1 MMKIE
6 HVAIWAQDIE
16 TLKSF
21 YEKYF
26 DAKAS
31 SKYTN
36 EKKGFQ
42 SYFLT
47 FTSGARLELMQ
58 RPDVMNQ
65 KGKRYQEYTGYVHLA
80 ISLGSEKAVDEL
92 TQQLVDDG
100 YKRVS
105 GPRRTGD
112 GYYESVVL
120 DPEGNLIEI
129 TI

>member
-1 MMKIE
+1 MKIE

-16 TLKSF
+16 TLRSF

-26 DAKAS
+26 YAKAS
-31 SKYTN
+31 SKYIN

-58 RPDVMNQ
+58 RPDVMNK
-65 KGKRYQEYTGYVHLA
+65 KGKSNQEYTGYVHLA
-80 ISLGSEKAVDEL
+80 ISLGSEEAVDEL
-92 TQQLVDDG
+92 TQQLIDDG
-100 YKRVS
+100 YKRIS

-120 DPEGNLIEI
+120 DPEDNLIEI